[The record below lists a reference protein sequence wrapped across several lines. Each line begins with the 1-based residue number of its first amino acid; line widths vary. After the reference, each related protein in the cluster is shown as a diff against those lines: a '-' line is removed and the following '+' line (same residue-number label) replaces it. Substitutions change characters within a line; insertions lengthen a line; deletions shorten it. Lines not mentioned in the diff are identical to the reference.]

1 MKGDEK
7 MKLFKKSKE
16 RKNLKKLQLAT
27 IYDISNILSNEN
39 LENLSASIVGY
50 SITKVKNPYQIR
62 RVKAHDKPSVFVK
75 TVSKVDPT
83 SKITMVNVINQFF
96 TEGIDKDK
104 SVFEITIQVKC
115 MAKLHN
121 KQQEKILVNICNK
134 ITNSLLESNNVSA
147 ISKFDLKVDELHNL
161 EEVSYHKV
169 NVDISEYTNDEEYVP
184 IEVDDISQKLGIRNI
199 EIKK

>member
-1 MKGDEK
+1 MIK
-7 MKLFKKSKE
+7 
-16 RKNLKKLQLAT
+16 
-27 IYDISNILSNEN
+27 
-39 LENLSASIVGY
+39 
-50 SITKVKNPYQIR
+50 TKVIE
-62 RVKAHDKPSVFVK
+62 VKK
-75 TVSKVDPT
+75 
-83 SKITMVNVINQFF
+83 
-96 TEGIDKDK
+96 
-104 SVFEITIQVKC
+104 
-115 MAKLHN
+115 
-121 KQQEKILVNICNK
+121 QEKILVNICNK

>member
-62 RVKAHDKPSVFVK
+62 RTKALGKPSVFVK

-83 SKITMVNVINQFF
+83 SKLTIVNVINQFL

>member
-1 MKGDEK
+1 MY
-7 MKLFKKSKE
+7 L
-16 RKNLKKLQLAT
+16 
-27 IYDISNILSNEN
+27 
-39 LENLSASIVGY
+39 
-50 SITKVKNPYQIR
+50 
-62 RVKAHDKPSVFVK
+62 
-75 TVSKVDPT
+75 
-83 SKITMVNVINQFF
+83 
-96 TEGIDKDK
+96 
-104 SVFEITIQVKC
+104 
-115 MAKLHN
+115 KLHN
-121 KQQEKILVNICNK
+121 KKQEKILINICNK